1 MKTRITTKHWAYAKN
16 PDQHFVKLSKAFI
29 KAEER
34 WVNTESLH
42 LEEHLRV
49 MLGTDDVKKRQ
60 LSILREYQ
68 YAWHELRLWADTY
81 GGKYRKDADYILG
94 KNMQFKL

>member
-1 MKTRITTKHWAYAKN
+1 MKKRKTIQDWAYTEDPEK
-16 PDQHFVKLSKAFI
+16 HFTKLSKAYI

-42 LEEHLRV
+42 LEDNLRA
-49 MLGTDDVKKRQ
+49 MLNTDEVKKRE
-60 LSILREYQ
+60 LRILRDYQ
-68 YAWHELRLWADTY
+68 YAWHELRLWADTW
-81 GGKYRKDADYILG
+81 GGKYRKQADSLLG